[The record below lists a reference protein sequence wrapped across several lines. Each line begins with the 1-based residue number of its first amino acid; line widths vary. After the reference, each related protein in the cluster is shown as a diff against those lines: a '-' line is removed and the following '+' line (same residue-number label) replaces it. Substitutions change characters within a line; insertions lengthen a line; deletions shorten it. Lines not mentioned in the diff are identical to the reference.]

1 MYIYISQCNL
11 KWEGG
16 VKRKKYLHFANNNGI
31 TITRGEVIGKQR
43 KRDVSD
49 HDTAFWIIR

>member
-1 MYIYISQCNL
+1 MGRGIDKQ
-11 KWEGG
+11 
-16 VKRKKYLHFANNNGI
+16 KKHLHFANNEGI

-49 HDTAFWIIR
+49 HDTAFWIIG